1 MFKPLLNVFKKK
13 FIRNRKSFVNLTSEI
28 PTILYKALVKTHLEY
43 ANQAWNPYL
52 KKDKITIENVQRRAT
67 KLIPGIR
74 KYSYSKRLQILKLPT
89 LEYRRKRG
97 RMSEVFKILNGLYD
111 TAATEGFFTINE
123 RDTRRNPFK
132 IVTKKTRTTA
142 RQNFVTVAAIND
154 WNSLPETVI
163 SSEKVHVFKSRTDKL
178 RASEIY
184 DASFME

>member
-1 MFKPLLNVFKKK
+1 M
-13 FIRNRKSFVNLTSEI
+13 NLASEI
-28 PTILYKALVKTHLEY
+28 LTNLYKALVRTHLEY

-74 KYSYSKRLQILKLPT
+74 KYSYSKRLQIKKQPT

-97 RMSEVFKILNGLYD
+97 RMIQVFKILNGLYD
-111 TAATEGFFTINE
+111 TAATEGFFTIKE
-123 RDTRRNPFK
+123 KDTRKNPFN

-142 RQNFVTVAAIND
+142 RQNFFTVAAIND

-163 SSEKVHVFKSRTDKL
+163 SSESVHVFKSRLDKL
-178 RASEIY
+178 WASEIY